1 MINSNSINRNRIIKF
16 FKDGMVPR
24 IVLGNALLGT
34 PHIFALQY
42 KTNNDNKS
50 VNKFKDMALV
60 RFTADYAPDGFWT
73 AYEDSHPVAIQIQFE
88 FSELQPIYDVD
99 QALYPADD
107 VGY

>member
-1 MINSNSINRNRIIKF
+1 
-16 FKDGMVPR
+16 MVPR
-24 IVLGNALLGT
+24 IVAGNSLLGT

-60 RFTADYAPDGFWT
+60 EFKADYAPDGFWT
-73 AYEDSHPVAIQIQFE
+73 AYEDSHPVAIQIHFG

-99 QALYPADD
+99 QLLYPADD